1 MIHIGS
7 LIEQELRRQDRS
19 VTWFASE
26 LHFDRTN
33 VYKVFKKKSID
44 TLLLENICVILRH
57 NFFLDYAEDIV
68 CPNWLHA
75 IVGHIKN
82 YSYLCAIKI

>member
-26 LHFDRTN
+26 LHCDRTN
-33 VYKVFKKKSID
+33 VYKVFKRKSID

-57 NFFLDYAEDIV
+57 NFFLDYADEV
-68 CPNWLHA
+68 KL
-75 IVGHIKN
+75 
-82 YSYLCAIKI
+82 LLR

>member
-19 VTWFASE
+19 VTWLAGE
-26 LHFDRTN
+26 LHCDRTN

-44 TLLLENICVILRH
+44 TKLLEDISVILQH
-57 NFFLDYAEDIV
+57 NFFLDYAEEV
-68 CPNWLHA
+68 NPFLR
-75 IVGHIKN
+75 
-82 YSYLCAIKI
+82 

>member
-19 VTWFASE
+19 VTWFARE
-26 LHFDRTN
+26 LSCDRTN

-44 TLLLENICVILRH
+44 TRTLAKISVILQH
-57 NFFLDYAEDIV
+57 NFFLDYADEV
-68 CPNWLHA
+68 TPL
-75 IVGHIKN
+75 
-82 YSYLCAIKI
+82 LR

>member
-19 VTWFASE
+19 VTWLAGE
-26 LHFDRTN
+26 LHCDRTN

-44 TLLLENICVILRH
+44 TKLLEDISVILQH
-57 NFFLDYAEDIV
+57 NFFLDYAEDV
-68 CPNWLHA
+68 APL
-75 IVGHIKN
+75 
-82 YSYLCAIKI
+82 LR

>member
-19 VTWFASE
+19 VTWLAGE
-26 LHFDRTN
+26 LHCDRTN

-44 TLLLENICVILRH
+44 TRLLVDISVILQH
-57 NFFLDYAEDIV
+57 NFFLDYAEEV
-68 CPNWLHA
+68 NLF
-75 IVGHIKN
+75 
-82 YSYLCAIKI
+82 LR

>member
-19 VTWFASE
+19 VTWLAGE
-26 LHFDRTN
+26 LHCDRTN

-44 TLLLENICVILRH
+44 TKLLEDISFILQH
-57 NFFLDYAEDIV
+57 NFFLDYAEDV
-68 CPNWLHA
+68 SPLYAEKTN
-75 IVGHIKN
+75 K
-82 YSYLCAIKI
+82 

>member
-19 VTWFASE
+19 VTWLAGE
-26 LHFDRTN
+26 LRCDRTN

-44 TLLLENICVILRH
+44 TKLLEDISIILQH
-57 NFFLDYAEDIV
+57 NFFLDYAEEV
-68 CPNWLHA
+68 SPL
-75 IVGHIKN
+75 
-82 YSYLCAIKI
+82 LR

>member
-7 LIEQELRRQDRS
+7 LIEQELRRQYRS

-26 LHFDRTN
+26 LHCDRTN

-57 NFFLDYAEDIV
+57 NFFLDYADEVI
-68 CPNWLHA
+68 PL
-75 IVGHIKN
+75 
-82 YSYLCAIKI
+82 LR

>member
-1 MIHIGS
+1 MADLIHIGS

-19 VTWFASE
+19 VTWLAGE
-26 LHFDRTN
+26 LHCDRTN

-57 NFFLDYAEDIV
+57 NFFLDYAEDIG
-68 CPNWLHA
+68 PL
-75 IVGHIKN
+75 
-82 YSYLCAIKI
+82 LR

>member
-19 VTWFASE
+19 VTWLAGE
-26 LHFDRTN
+26 LHCDRTN

-44 TLLLENICVILRH
+44 TLLLEKICVILQY
-57 NFFLDYAEDIV
+57 NFFLDYAEDIS
-68 CPNWLHA
+68 PL
-75 IVGHIKN
+75 
-82 YSYLCAIKI
+82 LR

>member
-19 VTWFASE
+19 VTWLAGE
-26 LHFDRTN
+26 LHCDRTN

-44 TLLLENICVILRH
+44 TQLLESISVILLH
-57 NFFLDYAEDIV
+57 NFFLDYAEEV
-68 CPNWLHA
+68 SVL
-75 IVGHIKN
+75 
-82 YSYLCAIKI
+82 LR

>member
-7 LIEQELRRQDRS
+7 LIEQELRRQERS
-19 VTWFASE
+19 AIWLAGE
-26 LHFDRTN
+26 LHCDRTN

-57 NFFLDYAEDIV
+57 NFFLDYAEAV
-68 CPNWLHA
+68 NSSL
-75 IVGHIKN
+75 
-82 YSYLCAIKI
+82 

>member
-26 LHFDRTN
+26 LHCDRTN

-57 NFFLDYAEDIV
+57 NFFLDYADEVI
-68 CPNWLHA
+68 PL
-75 IVGHIKN
+75 
-82 YSYLCAIKI
+82 LR